1 MGEVWWKYKSGT
13 SVSSNQFFFVRMQDS
28 KELALFAEFMEFY
41 TSRQVAEQRTDPTAN
56 VMVGNTGTVP
66 SIPETPAADSEEAA
80 RGIVSGQE

>member
-1 MGEVWWKYKSGT
+1 
-13 SVSSNQFFFVRMQDS
+13 MQDS
-28 KELALFAEFMEFY
+28 KEVALFAEFMEFY

-56 VMVGNTGTVP
+56 VNVGSTGTVP